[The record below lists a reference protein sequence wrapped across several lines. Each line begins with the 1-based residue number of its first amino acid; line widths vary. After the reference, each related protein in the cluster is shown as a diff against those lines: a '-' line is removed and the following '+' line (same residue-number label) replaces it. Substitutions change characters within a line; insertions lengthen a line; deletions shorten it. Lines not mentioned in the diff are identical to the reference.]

1 MDVEIVKFDHRNP
14 MTRERSQRV
23 FMREVFALLVSA
35 NDWAG
40 DYQNLAGVLPGNL
53 RKEGFLFGG

>member
-1 MDVEIVKFDHRNP
+1 
-14 MTRERSQRV
+14 MTRERSKHV